1 MPSALGLVDID
12 IAPVR
17 HVTLGQQCTENQSE
31 RSRRN
36 HLTFNIVLDFWENSK
51 PSYSVQWFDDQIDSK
66 IDSPGQSEVNAWWDY
81 GEHFLWH
88 LKKKKSQKIPL
99 LQTLTIDILKQRG
112 TIILGPYHL
121 SYSRIHRSSKNYKIF
136 LGLSLDCPQS
146 QFVPQELW
154 FLGKA

>member
-36 HLTFNIVLDFWENSK
+36 HLTFNIVLDFCENSK

-99 LQTLTIDILKQRG
+99 LQTLTIDILNKEEQ
-112 TIILGPYHL
+112 
-121 SYSRIHRSSKNYKIF
+121 SYWVPTTCPTSLEELQKIF
-136 LGLSLDCPQS
+136 LGLFLDCPQS